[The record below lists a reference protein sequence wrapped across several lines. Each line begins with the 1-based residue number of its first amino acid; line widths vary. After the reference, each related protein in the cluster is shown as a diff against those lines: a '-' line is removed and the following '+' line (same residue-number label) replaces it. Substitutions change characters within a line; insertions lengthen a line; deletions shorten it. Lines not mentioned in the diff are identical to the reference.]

1 MSNTIFLVL
10 FTLAGV
16 AICVNAIVGWI
27 PPEHPQLAGRD
38 PNQPN
43 EPLWSR
49 WLAARDPKF
58 QKGWAVDRR
67 IVRIVS
73 FLLGLVFAAF
83 GIVMLTR

>member
-1 MSNTIFLVL
+1 MATTIILVV
-10 FTLAGV
+10 FTLLGV

-49 WLAARDPKF
+49 WLATFDPKF
-58 QKGWAVDRR
+58 QSDWAAGRR
-67 IVRIVS
+67 TMRILMFIV
-73 FLLGLVFAAF
+73 GAVFAVG